1 MIPRGGERI
10 LGTLKIDGSKKKS
23 VKMSNR
29 VFWSR
34 EFSTWIVEVN
44 LARFAFVSKKAADQ
58 FLDDMENKRERMFFD
73 ELDEESDE
81 ICGRDLKLCI
91 CSANYKPTDGER

>member
-1 MIPRGGERI
+1 
-10 LGTLKIDGSKKKS
+10 
-23 VKMSNR
+23 MSNR

-73 ELDEESDE
+73 ELDEESEE
-81 ICGRDLKLCI
+81 IGHLETHSESCRRESKSCN
-91 CSANYKPTDGER
+91 CSTNCNTTNDDR